1 MVIPAAQ
8 HSSAYDVALMPTV
21 YVHDLRTNVVSRG
34 LLLAL
39 SDGVRKIRKRAAQT
53 AAGVMAACAQRTTG
67 LVAQK
72 GG

>member
-8 HSSAYDVALMPTV
+8 RSSAYDVALMPTV
-21 YVHDLRTNVVSRG
+21 YIHDFRANVVICG
-34 LLLAL
+34 PLLAF
-39 SDGVRKIRKRAAQT
+39 SDGVRKIRKRAAQSG
-53 AAGVMAACAQRTTG
+53 AGVMAACAQRTTR